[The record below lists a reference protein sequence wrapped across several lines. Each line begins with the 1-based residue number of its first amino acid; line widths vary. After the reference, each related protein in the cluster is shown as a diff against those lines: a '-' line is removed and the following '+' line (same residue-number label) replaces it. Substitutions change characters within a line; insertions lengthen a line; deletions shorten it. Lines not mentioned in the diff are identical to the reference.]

1 MVQSNSKLSREVAR
15 LMDVDAK
22 FTTSDKQY
30 KLLLQKAEKKIEEQ
44 KVEIRKAEEEL
55 QTKEFLVRLIFSLF

>member
-15 LMDVDAK
+15 LMDVDTK
-22 FTTSDKQY
+22 FTTSSKQY
-30 KLLLQKAEKKIEEQ
+30 KLLLQKAEEKIEEQ